1 VALRAI
7 IAVGLKFLKLEFSHG
22 IMIAE
27 LKSVSKVNNNL
38 HCRLVLK
45 NLKGITK
52 YL

>member
-27 LKSVSKVNNNL
+27 
-38 HCRLVLK
+38 
-45 NLKGITK
+45 
-52 YL
+52 